1 MRQLVEPPTRAAFRA
16 LNSIVRPLLKRG
28 AASPLPIGAGLVVL
42 ETTGRSSGLPRE
54 VPLVAARIGD
64 RVLVSTVRRRS
75 QWVRNLDAEPQAHVW
90 LGGERRPVTA
100 SLQRGPFDV
109 ASLALA

>member
-1 MRQLVEPPTRAAFRA
+1 MRHFVELPTRTAFRA
-16 LNSIVRPLLKRG
+16 LNSVVRPLLKRG
-28 AASPLPIGAGLVVL
+28 AGSPLPIGAGLVVL

-54 VPLVAARIGD
+54 VPLVAARLGD